1 MIIKRN
7 FDLAA
12 LRSATKRMVEKVE
25 AIEEK
30 SGEEPFSGV
39 DLEEACFEIYDIEDF
54 IHMYEGLMN
63 KYYSSFE
70 EWMINDYPKKTAEVR
85 IAQYKEYKE
94 RVKE

>member
-1 MIIKRN
+1 MYGILDVQTEAQLN
-7 FDLAA
+7 
-12 LRSATKRMVEKVE
+12 M
-25 AIEEK
+25 AIERLYMKKQEI
-30 SGEEPFSGV
+30 SGV
-39 DLEEACFEIYDIEDF
+39 DQEEACFEIYDIEDF